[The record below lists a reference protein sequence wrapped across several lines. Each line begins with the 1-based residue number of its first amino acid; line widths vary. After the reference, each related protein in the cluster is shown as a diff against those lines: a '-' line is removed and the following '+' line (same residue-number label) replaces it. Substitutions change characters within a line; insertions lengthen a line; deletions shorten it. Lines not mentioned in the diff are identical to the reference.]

1 MPEKKN
7 IKTAEFEGIK
17 FEYDADAI
25 VSYKLTKAITNV
37 EKDPVGY
44 FDAMSIIF
52 CGKDDEYAEK
62 LGGSAAKLVQLYEAC
77 VRDSA
82 TAKN

>member
-44 FDAMSIIF
+44 FDG
-52 CGKDDEYAEK
+52 GKDDEYAEK

-77 VRDSA
+77 VRDSVA
-82 TAKN
+82 AKN

>member
-7 IKTAEFEGIK
+7 IKTAEFDGIE

-52 CGKDDEYAEK
+52 CGKDDEYADR

-77 VRDSA
+77 VKDSTA
-82 TAKN
+82 AKN

>member
-7 IKTAEFEGIK
+7 IKTAEFEGIE
-17 FEYDADAI
+17 FDYDADAI
-25 VSYKLTKAITNV
+25 VSYKLIKAITNV